1 MVFTVKKVESSTF
14 GEKLKKAREEAG
26 LTKQKVAQLLSIQS
40 RYIDRLEGEE
50 FEKLPSAVYTKGFLR
65 KYAKY
70 LSLEPENL
78 IREYEKEMKII
89 QPALEKPL
97 RLLPE
102 LRFRRLTITP
112 KTLTFIAGLLIVI
125 LVAGYLAYQLDILIS
140 PPKLLVSEPSDN
152 ITTDKFIITL
162 KGQVTPGVKLT
173 INGQETSI
181 DRSGNFEQEVNL
193 NQGLNVIRVEA
204 VNRFEKKTSVTREIL
219 VK

>member
-193 NQGLNVIRVEA
+193 NQGLNVIHVEA